1 MRDLGFPL
9 FIVERSPLLTR
20 DLGLLVE
27 INRRAWVGVSLSL
40 SNVDVALKH
49 AFEPRSPGLK
59 RRLMAMATLANA
71 GILVGA
77 TLMPILPILG
87 DDVDHLEDAVRAV
100 KDHGGSF
107 ILAGGTTMEGVQAEG
122 TLAAALRFDPTSEAD
137 WRRLYSWPVG
147 GKPGPP
153 DRAYSSRL
161 GLTVR
166 DLCARHG
173 LMDRMPR
180 YVAPGALAT
189 NKRIA
194 EMLFLRTYDLELE
207 QADGYRIW
215 AYRKAAWAVDELEVD
230 VAGIYHAQGET
241 GLQEISGIGRTISR
255 VISQWLQEH
264 PVEPP
269 GGTGD
274 R

>member
-1 MRDLGFPL
+1 
-9 FIVERSPLLTR
+9 
-20 DLGLLVE
+20 
-27 INRRAWVGVSLSL
+27 
-40 SNVDVALKH
+40 
-49 AFEPRSPGLK
+49 
-59 RRLMAMATLANA
+59 
-71 GILVGA
+71 
-77 TLMPILPILG
+77 
-87 DDVDHLEDAVRAV
+87 
-100 KDHGGSF
+100 
-107 ILAGGTTMEGVQAEG
+107 
-122 TLAAALRFDPTSEAD
+122 
-137 WRRLYSWPVG
+137 PVG
-147 GKPGPP
+147 GTPGSP

-173 LMDRMPR
+173 LIDRMPR
-180 YVAPGALAT
+180 YIGPGALAT

-207 QADGYRIW
+207 QADAYRIW

-241 GLQEISGIGRTISR
+241 GLQETPGIGRSISR
-255 VISQWLQEH
+255 EISRWLREH
-264 PVEPP
+264 PVEQP